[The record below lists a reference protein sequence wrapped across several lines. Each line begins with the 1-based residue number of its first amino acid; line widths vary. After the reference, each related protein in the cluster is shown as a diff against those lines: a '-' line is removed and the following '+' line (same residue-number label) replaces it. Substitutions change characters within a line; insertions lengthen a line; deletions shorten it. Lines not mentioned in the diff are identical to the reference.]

1 MLPTTTTTTTNTST
15 LTSSMTTKTLSCGSC
30 HLQFSAP
37 EAFRAHAKSSEQSVA
52 SPLTSLDLANL
63 NNSIEK
69 IRSRA
74 VDAGTYTR
82 YRSSS
87 PDDSLDNSRSES
99 RTSTR
104 SADDEVDSSDERPDF
119 VPEECIFCG
128 EDQETFDD
136 NLIHMASTHSFIIPF
151 QNALT
156 VDLETIVWY
165 FHLVINS
172 YHECIL
178 CGRGR
183 SNVEAVRQHMTGAG
197 HCRFNVEGEITE
209 FYDLDEIE
217 SRNVDAE
224 TSTMALSSGKVVK
237 QRETGPTAKTHRQ
250 QRRALIRASSTTERP
265 EIGDEAVEDDTGKAL
280 TKSERKIRAFSNHLS
295 QLRAGDQAAIAHL
308 TSGQQH
314 TLLNRTKRAANEGQ
328 RDETLAK
335 TKIERKSNKTLQG
348 HFRLDGVGRR
358 LG

>member
-1 MLPTTTTTTTNTST
+1 
-15 LTSSMTTKTLSCGSC
+15 
-30 HLQFSAP
+30 
-37 EAFRAHAKSSEQSVA
+37 
-52 SPLTSLDLANL
+52 
-63 NNSIEK
+63 
-69 IRSRA
+69 
-74 VDAGTYTR
+74 
-82 YRSSS
+82 
-87 PDDSLDNSRSES
+87 
-99 RTSTR
+99 
-104 SADDEVDSSDERPDF
+104 
-119 VPEECIFCG
+119 
-128 EDQETFDD
+128 
-136 NLIHMASTHSFIIPF
+136 MASIHSFIIPF

-156 VDLETIVWY
+156 VDLQTLVWY
-165 FHLVINS
+165 FHLVINA

-183 SNVEAVRQHMTGAG
+183 SNVQAVQQHMTGAG

-209 FYDLDEIE
+209 FYDLDELE

-224 TSTMALSSGKVVK
+224 SSTMALSSGKVVT
-237 QRETGPTAKTHRQ
+237 QRETGPTAKKHRQ
-250 QRRALIRASSTTERP
+250 QRRALIRASREQP
-265 EIGDEAVEDDTGKAL
+265 EEVEEPVADDTGKAL

-308 TSGQQH
+308 TSGQQR